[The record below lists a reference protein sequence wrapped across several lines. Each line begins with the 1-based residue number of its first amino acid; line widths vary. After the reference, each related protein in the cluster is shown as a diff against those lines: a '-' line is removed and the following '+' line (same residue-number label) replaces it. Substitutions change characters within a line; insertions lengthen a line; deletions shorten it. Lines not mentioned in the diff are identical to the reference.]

1 MCVWGS
7 LLSSSSSSLAP
18 RGEYE
23 LTFSRESARPN
34 FAKEQKAERV
44 QAGGRGRGRRRQNV
58 DQARSE
64 RADSGEQTD
73 RGTLEIT
80 NSTPS
85 LHHTALYHVSHI
97 QHGRRDS
104 LHVFPPPNGPSA
116 PGDRPPV
123 HALLH
128 QHIMSRRA
136 RGYAKPMS
144 RKSINY
150 TDQHS
155 RPQPRRIAHCSRL
168 IPSTQHQIAAPTQG
182 VQSLPPHKLPQSRA
196 PLPYTR
202 RITPQAYRREA
213 HPGRRGAIREAP
225 LRAQSAVLCHQDS
238 QQALAHLH
246 FAKGRRKQARDSGK
260 EG

>member
-7 LLSSSSSSLAP
+7 LLSSSSLAP

-34 FAKEQKAERV
+34 FAKELKAEML
-44 QAGGRGRGRRRQNV
+44 QAGEAGRGRGRGRRQNV
-58 DQARSE
+58 DQAN
-64 RADSGEQTD
+64 SGGKRRTSRD
-73 RGTLEIT
+73 HPLNPFTY
-80 NSTPS
+80 
-85 LHHTALYHVSHI
+85 HTTTYHVSHI

-104 LHVFPPPNGPSA
+104 LHVFPPPNGPAA

-136 RGYAKPMS
+136 RGYAKAMS

-196 PLPYTR
+196 PLPYPR
-202 RITPQAYRREA
+202 RITPQAYRRET
-213 HPGRRGAIREAP
+213 HPGRRRAIREAP

-246 FAKGRRKQARDSGK
+246 FAQGRRKQARDSGE